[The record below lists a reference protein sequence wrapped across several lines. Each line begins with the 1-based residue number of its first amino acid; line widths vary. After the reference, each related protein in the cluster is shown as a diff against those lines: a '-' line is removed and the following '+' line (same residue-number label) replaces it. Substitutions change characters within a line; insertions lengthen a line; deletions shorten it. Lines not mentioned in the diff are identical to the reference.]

1 MTGGKLA
8 KLILITAL
16 IGLYGVIS
24 SGAASPGAGIL
35 SVVSTGPGDPQHI
48 TVKALNTIKNADLV
62 LCSPRSA
69 KSLQEILQGKKV
81 EDPWKEL
88 WFYQGKPWMKDLAT
102 FKPEERPKIVAEK
115 KRQRDEYVKHLKAL
129 LAQGKKVALLDGGDP
144 TVYSRAFWLLEGLG
158 EDQVEIIPGV
168 GAMTAAMA
176 ALKKAST
183 GGGARFVAQ
192 TAPFAFF
199 GQSDGD
205 DLARDLSRQPGT
217 LVFYMG
223 LTQIGKIVQALKKF
237 NPGDLPVAV
246 VYYAGYP
253 QKEKV
258 VKGTLDTI
266 LARVAPEKEKW
277 MGMIIVGRCLT
288 GPSFVLSK

>member
-1 MTGGKLA
+1 MFGGKLA
-8 KLILITAL
+8 KQILIVAWVCFF
-16 IGLYGVIS
+16 GVIS
-24 SGAASPGAGIL
+24 SGAASAGSGTL
-35 SVVSTGPGDPQHI
+35 SVVSTGPGDPKHI
-48 TVKALNTIKNADLV
+48 TVKALETIKAADLV
-62 LCSPRSA
+62 LCSSQAA
-69 KSLQEILQGKKV
+69 KPLQDVLQGKKV

-102 FKPEERPKIVAEK
+102 FKPEERRKIVAEK
-115 KRQRDEYVKHLKAL
+115 KRQRDAYVKRLNAL
-129 LAQGKKVALLDGGDP
+129 LDQGKKVALLDGGDP
-144 TVYSRAFWLLEGLG
+144 TVYSRAFWLLEGVP
-158 EDQVEIIPGV
+158 EDRVEIIPGV
-168 GAMTAAMA
+168 GAMTAALA

-192 TAPFAFF
+192 TAPFSFF
-199 GQSDGD
+199 GKPDRD

-223 LTQIGKIVQALKKF
+223 LSEIANLVESLKKF

-258 VKGTLDTI
+258 VKGALDTI
-266 LARVAPEKEKW
+266 LAKVAPEKEKW

-288 GPSFVLSK
+288 GPSFLLSE

>member
-1 MTGGKLA
+1 MARGKVA
-8 KLILITAL
+8 QLILMMTL
-16 IGLYGVIS
+16 LCCFGVIS
-24 SGAASPGAGIL
+24 SPAASAG
-35 SVVSTGPGDPQHI
+35 SGTFYVVGTGPGDPKHI
-48 TVKALNTIKNADLV
+48 TIKALETIKNADLV
-62 LCSPRSA
+62 LCSAESA
-69 KSLQEILQGKKV
+69 KQWQEILQGKKV

-88 WFYQGKPWMKDLAT
+88 WFYQGKVWMKDLST
-102 FKPEERPKIVAEK
+102 FKPEERPRIVAEK
-115 KRQRDEYVKHLKAL
+115 KRERDAYVKNLKAL
-129 LAQGKKVALLDGGDP
+129 LAQGKNVALLDSGDP
-144 TVYSRAFWLLEGLG
+144 TVFSRAFWLLEGVD
-158 EDQVEIIPGV
+158 ENQVEIIPGV

-199 GQSDGD
+199 GQNDRD

-223 LTQIGKIVQALKKF
+223 LTQIANLVDALKKF

-253 QKEKV
+253 QKEKI

-266 LARVAPEKEKW
+266 LANIAPEKEKW
-277 MGMIIVGRCLT
+277 MGMIIVGRSLT
-288 GPSFVLSK
+288 GPNFTLSE